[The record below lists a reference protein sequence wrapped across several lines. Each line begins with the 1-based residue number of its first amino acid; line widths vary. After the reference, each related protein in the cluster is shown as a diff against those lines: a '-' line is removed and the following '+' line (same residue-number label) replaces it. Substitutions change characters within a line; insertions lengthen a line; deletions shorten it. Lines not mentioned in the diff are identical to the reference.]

1 MIKTSHIQG
10 RAAGLVLAISLMAST
25 SAFAQEF
32 VVESHMPASADW
44 VSYLPEDVKARGVLN
59 VGTTD
64 GYAPWIFFD
73 RETGAPSG
81 VDADIINEAASR
93 LGLTVNWNDIQF
105 ATGIPGVEA
114 GRYDFY
120 ISAMANTVAREE
132 VVNFIAY
139 STEGSGV
146 IVPKGN
152 PLNIT
157 EMADLCG
164 LRVMVQTGSLFP
176 GIIEKLN
183 ADTCEQPIIMAEAP
197 DKVAPLLAIA
207 SGQADAT
214 MQTFGVS
221 TYTFAAATE
230 GVQTQLEVSPVERF
244 APAKQG
250 IAFSKS
256 TPELQAA
263 VAGALQSMVDDGTYQ
278 EIFDKWDV
286 GSSTVDPI
294 MLNSPML

>member
-1 MIKTSHIQG
+1 MIKTNHIQG
-10 RAAGLVLAISLMAST
+10 RGVGFILVAGLMASA

-32 VVESHMPASADW
+32 VVEPRMPASADW
-44 VSYLPEDVKARGVLN
+44 VSYLPEDIKARGVLN

-73 RETGAPSG
+73 RETGKPSG
-81 VDADIINEAASR
+81 VDADIINEAANR
-93 LGLTVNWNDIQF
+93 LGLSVNWNDIQF

-152 PLNIT
+152 PLGIT

-183 ADTCEQPIIMAEAP
+183 AETCEEPISMSEAP

-244 APAKQG
+244 APANQG

-263 VAGALQSMVDDGTYQ
+263 VAGALQSMVEDGTYQ

-286 GSSTVDPI
+286 GSSTVSPI
-294 MLNSPML
+294 MLNAPML

>member
-1 MIKTSHIQG
+1 MIRTTPIHGHAIGLILVTGLMTSSS
-10 RAAGLVLAISLMAST
+10 VM
-25 SAFAQEF
+25 AQEF

-44 VSYLPEDVKARGVLN
+44 VSYLPEDIKARGVLN

-73 RETGAPSG
+73 RETGKPSG

-93 LGLTVNWNDIQF
+93 LGLSVNWNDIQF

-120 ISAMANTVAREE
+120 ISAMANTAAREE

-152 PLNIT
+152 PLGIT

-176 GIIEKLN
+176 AIIEKLN
-183 ADTCEQPIIMAEAP
+183 TETCKEPIIMSEAP

-244 APAKQG
+244 APANQG

-263 VAGALQSMVDDGTYQ
+263 VAGALQSMVDDGSYQ

-294 MLNSPML
+294 MLNAPML

>member
-1 MIKTSHIQG
+1 MIKSNSLHS
-10 RAAGLVLAISLMAST
+10 RASLVLIAGLLT
-25 SAFAQEF
+25 SAAAFAQDF
-32 VVESHMPASADW
+32 TVESHMPASTDW
-44 VSYLPEDVKARGVLN
+44 VSYLPEDIKARGTLN

-73 RETGAPSG
+73 TQTGAPSG
-81 VDADIINEAASR
+81 VDADIINEAAKR

-105 ATGIPGVEA
+105 ATGIPGVES

-152 PLNIT
+152 PLGIT

-183 ADTCEQPIIMAEAP
+183 AETCETPVVMSEAP

-244 APAKQG
+244 APANQG
-250 IAFSKS
+250 IAFSKQ
-256 TPELQAA
+256 TPELMAA
-263 VAGALQSMVDDGTYQ
+263 VAGALQSMVEDGTYQ
-278 EIFDKWDV
+278 EIFDKWEV

-294 MLNSPML
+294 LLNAPLL

>member
-1 MIKTSHIQG
+1 MIRTTPIHG
-10 RAAGLVLAISLMAST
+10 RAIGLILVAGLMT
-25 SAFAQEF
+25 SSSVMAQEF

-44 VSYLPEDVKARGVLN
+44 VSYLPEDIKARGALN

-73 RETGAPSG
+73 RETGKPSG

-93 LGLTVNWNDIQF
+93 LGLSVNWNDIQF

-152 PLNIT
+152 PLGIT

-176 GIIEKLN
+176 AIIEKLN
-183 ADTCEQPIIMAEAP
+183 AETCGEPIIMSEAP

-244 APAKQG
+244 APANQG

-263 VAGALQSMVDDGTYQ
+263 IAGALQSMVDDGTYQ

-294 MLNSPML
+294 MLNAPML

>member
-1 MIKTSHIQG
+1 MIKSNSLHS
-10 RAAGLVLAISLMAST
+10 RAGLVLIAGLMTST
-25 SAFAQEF
+25 AALAQGF
-32 VVESHMPASADW
+32 TVESHMPASADW
-44 VSYLPEDVKARGVLN
+44 VSYLPEDIKARGTLN

-73 RETGAPSG
+73 TQTGAPSG
-81 VDADIINEAASR
+81 VDADIINEAAKR

-105 ATGIPGVEA
+105 ATGIPGVES

-120 ISAMANTVAREE
+120 ISAMANTVAREK

-152 PLNIT
+152 PLGIT

-183 ADTCEQPIIMAEAP
+183 AETCETPVVMSEAP

-244 APAKQG
+244 APANQG
-250 IAFSKS
+250 IAFSKQ
-256 TPELQAA
+256 TPELMAA
-263 VAGALQSMVDDGTYQ
+263 VAGALQSMD
-278 EIFDKWDV
+278 EDV
-286 GSSTVDPI
+286 T
-294 MLNSPML
+294 